1 MIKYKAHF
9 TQIGPMVSEFLEHN
23 ILVIFGASAPD
34 ELAEFA
40 VIHDGE
46 ELVAPIQAG
55 DTVLIGDEPFK
66 VLAVGEVANIN
77 LANLGHLVLKCN
89 GQDAPE
95 MPGDVCLENKPLPPI
110 TVGTTLVIS

>member
-1 MIKYKAHF
+1 
-9 TQIGPMVSEFLEHN
+9 MVSEFLEHN

-46 ELVAPIQAG
+46 ELVAPLEAG
-55 DTVLIGDEPFK
+55 DTVLIDNDSYK

-89 GQDAPE
+89 GQNQPE
-95 MPGDVCLENKPLPPI
+95 MPGDVCLENKPLPLI
-110 TVGTTLVIS
+110 SVGTTLVIS